1 MHPDSQIIAQLTAIN
16 QFCTVEAKTGEIMV
30 DLATKK
36 ILPGVIL
43 KMHHCGQTCKTT
55 G

>member
-30 DLATKK
+30 DLATKNFTRSYFK
-36 ILPGVIL
+36 NASLWTD
-43 KMHHCGQTCKTT
+43 M
-55 G
+55 